1 MAEYIKVDLIHN
13 LHKNKV
19 WKEIKFNKYET
30 IENVKKKIYSH
41 TGTPCDGMKL
51 YAYDD
56 LNIKQTQMFLGD
68 NNLCLNDYNVR
79 DNYIIYVYET
89 GPHLDK
95 EIYNI
100 DNEQILEQLKDRK
113 YKISEE
119 AYENR
124 QDSMRNFLKK
134 LREQK
139 KKEKH
144 KEEGGAGG
152 ESGEGRAGGKNL
164 GLDISDGTS
173 THFDNINMYDKE
185 LYKIGNRCRV
195 IIGDRRGVLKFI
207 GNLKNNNEIY
217 VGLDLDEPLGNSDGF
232 YKNQFLFECK
242 GDRYG
247 YLGLI
252 NSIEM
257 GGFPPIDIL
266 NMEEF

>member
-41 TGTPCDGMKL
+41 TGTPCDDMKL

-89 GPHLDK
+89 GRHLDK
-95 EIYNI
+95 DIYNI
-100 DNEQILEQLKDRK
+100 DDEQILEQLKDRK
-113 YKISEE
+113 YKISEA

-139 KKEKH
+139 KKEKQ
-144 KEEGGAGG
+144 KEEGGEEGKG
-152 ESGEGRAGGKNL
+152 EEGKNL
-164 GLDISDGTS
+164 CLDTIHVAS
-173 THFDNINMYDKE
+173 TDVHNTKVYDKE

-195 IIGDRRGVLKFI
+195 TIGDRRGVLKFI
-207 GNLKNNNEIY
+207 GNLKNNDEIY

-232 YKNQFLFECK
+232 YKKQLLFECK

-257 GGFPPIDIL
+257 GNFPPIDIL